1 MTINRNEVTWAELGF
16 LPVSVG
22 YAPNKKAW
30 KKALK
35 DIGIPPEPF
44 PVSDGRCA
52 WWSNVGEL
60 RQDIILIAVGKRAK
74 RHSMAQVA
82 GIIAHECMHA
92 WRYIRENI
100 GEKEPSAEFEAYVLQ
115 ALVQSVVH
123 AHQSKRRKPWSK
135 K

>member
-1 MTINRNEVTWAELGF
+1 MTVNRDEVTWAELGF

-35 DIGIPPEPF
+35 DLGIMQEPF
-44 PVSDGRCA
+44 PETDGRCD
-52 WWSNVGEL
+52 WWTSVGEL
-60 RQDIILIAVGKRAK
+60 RTDAILITVGKRAK
-74 RHSMAQVA
+74 NYSMAQVT

-92 WRYIRENI
+92 WRHIREAI
-100 GEKEPSAEFEAYVLQ
+100 GEKEPSTEFEAYVLQ